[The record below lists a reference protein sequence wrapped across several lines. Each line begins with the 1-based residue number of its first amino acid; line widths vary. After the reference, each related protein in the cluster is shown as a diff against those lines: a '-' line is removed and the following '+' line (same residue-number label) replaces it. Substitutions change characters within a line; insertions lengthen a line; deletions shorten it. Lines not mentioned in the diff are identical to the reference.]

1 MFIEMLTYPFMQ
13 RALIC
18 GTLIALCSALLG
30 VCLVLKRY
38 SMIGD
43 GLSHVSFGAMSIA
56 SAVGLAP
63 LGFAIPVV
71 MAAAVFLLRISERK
85 KIKGDSA
92 IALISTAS
100 LAVGVTVTT
109 FSQNS
114 NIDLSGYMFG
124 SILAIKSE
132 DLILS
137 IILSLVV
144 VISFIVFYNR
154 IFAVTFDENFA
165 ASAGIKVGYYN
176 MLIAMLTAV
185 TVVLGMRLTGAL
197 LISALIIFPP
207 MSAMRVCRSFRAVVI
222 VSAVISVV
230 CFNVGLIASYFLATP
245 AGASVVLVN
254 IIVFAV
260 FSLAAKIKSK

>member
-1 MFIEMLTYPFMQ
+1 MFIEMLSYPFMQ

-43 GLSHVSFGAMSIA
+43 GLSHVSFGAMAIA
-56 SAVGLAP
+56 SAIGLAP
-63 LGFAIPVV
+63 LSFAIPVV
-71 MAAAVFLLRISERK
+71 ILAAIFLLRISEMK

-100 LAVGVTVTT
+100 LAIGVTVTT
-109 FSQNS
+109 FSPNS

-132 DLILS
+132 DMILS
-137 IILSLVV
+137 IILSVV
-144 VISFIVFYNR
+144 VVLSFIIFYNR
-154 IFAVTFDENFA
+154 IFAVIFDEGFA
-165 ASAGIKVGYYN
+165 ASAGIKVGLYN
-176 MLIAMLTAV
+176 MLIAVFTAA

-207 MSAMRVCRSFRAVVI
+207 MSAMRVCRSFRSVVI
-222 VSAVISVV
+222 VSAIISVI

-254 IIVFAV
+254 IIVFAL